1 MHFTATEMF
10 MGTRKNSATNL
21 QCSLE
26 SGQDNSSRVLVSDAV
41 TGRELAAAPSTSA
54 VERYDNG
61 YGQVATLARTADPSS
76 ISEWEMD
83 FCSRPILDD
92 RGKKVW
98 ELVVCDSR
106 RQLLFTRFYPNNVI
120 NSVTLKEGL
129 LSIINS
135 LGVPKPEK
143 VRFFRSQMQTI
154 ISKACA
160 DLDIQAVPSQRCITL
175 VRLLQERYENVYRK
189 HPGFQEGAAPLLIPD
204 LSFPLEVPD
213 NLRGEQWAF
222 VQLPLEGVRAEMSL
236 VEKGSMFG
244 SILSLDVLGIDLQ
257 PDATVPGVAV
267 GSERATPL
275 SAWTNALEL
284 ASIAVDKQRA
294 CLILTSGVSDRW
306 NYAYYRKSR
315 QANEEAEAWE
325 ACKKA
330 SGGLHFLAVQQS
342 LESESCAG
350 FWLLYDPPSS
360 PI

>member
-1 MHFTATEMF
+1 MLPGDGAGAWIGAMRCSCSCAVGFAVAARTTITTAHRKFRSRQRPCSSTLLNALHSNRNVH
-10 MGTRKNSATNL
+10 GTRKNSATNL

-160 DLDIQAVPSQRCITL
+160 DLDIQAVPSQR
-175 VRLLQERYENVYRK
+175 
-189 HPGFQEGAAPLLIPD
+189 
-204 LSFPLEVPD
+204 
-213 NLRGEQWAF
+213 
-222 VQLPLEGVRAEMSL
+222 
-236 VEKGSMFG
+236 
-244 SILSLDVLGIDLQ
+244 
-257 PDATVPGVAV
+257 
-267 GSERATPL
+267 
-275 SAWTNALEL
+275 
-284 ASIAVDKQRA
+284 
-294 CLILTSGVSDRW
+294 VS
-306 NYAYYRKSR
+306 Y
-315 QANEEAEAWE
+315 
-325 ACKKA
+325 
-330 SGGLHFLAVQQS
+330 V
-342 LESESCAG
+342 
-350 FWLLYDPPSS
+350 
-360 PI
+360 